1 MLKRFFFKTIIFLGI
16 SLQYLPSIQ
25 ASSILDKKISEIIDD
40 SSSLLLDA
48 WKNDDYLKKV
58 YPPQVILLNNKVKV
72 FGGCKSRSTKQLK
85 TYTFSGYCGLTN
97 TIYLL
102 DDDLDFFYE
111 HLKKHGVLLVL
122 THEWAHAL
130 QHATLSKLTNPK
142 RELQADCLAGELIKI
157 FDQDIKKEDIDRL
170 SRMAMLMGSN
180 EHGTGEQRKKALLT
194 GLGELEGVCLNTESY
209 L

>member
-1 MLKRFFFKTIIFLGI
+1 MFLGI

-25 ASSILDKKISEIIDD
+25 ASSILDKKISEIIDY
-40 SSSLLLDA
+40 SSGLLLDA

-58 YPPQVILLNNKVKV
+58 YPPQVILLNKKVKV
-72 FGGCKSRSTKQLK
+72 FGGCKSRSSKQIK
-85 TYTFSGYCGLTN
+85 TYTFSGYCGRTN

-102 DDDLDFFYE
+102 DDDLEFFYK

-130 QHATLSKLTNPK
+130 QHAYLSNLKNSK

-170 SRMAMLMGSN
+170 SRMAMRMGSN
-180 EHGTGEQRKKALLT
+180 KHGKGEQRNKALLI
-194 GLGELEGVCLNTESY
+194 GLGELEGSCLNTESY